1 MDRLRSFSK
10 LSKVSKIKPTV
21 NLVIGF
27 IGFVLIFVFIALH
40 LYYLPSTSGCD
51 NTNKE
56 LSFFMYGGLTC
67 FILLSIYI
75 IAIDKYEHNTLAYIL
90 FFIFMLSVMI
100 GFFKFIRCNK
110 SNDHVSL
117 YLKKYPFVQRI
128 IEHYK
133 KRSFNNIPI
142 NRCKTYHTGT
152 YYPANDIRCDA
163 STCKDSDS
171 TCDMKNGA
179 KVVDFYIASSNQ
191 SCAFQIAGGNYVSEE
206 MLRAVLVGGAR
217 LIDIDL
223 YTNITNSGAYPIVK
237 SEWGQKKSLNSIC
250 FERCLEVILEEAFK
264 RHKLNDPLFL
274 HLNIKDYNLEMM
286 DRAAEFIVNAF
297 PTNILLDP
305 SFHYERGQPITGGE
319 GSYSELPICNFYN
332 KVIIIVSGNCKHTKL
347 DELVNMH
354 TKYGT
359 IKQARIIDWEDA
371 KTPDNKSDFIT
382 ENMTM
387 FTIVRPNPYN
397 LNTNPEDSWTYGCQA
412 HLMNYGN
419 LGNIMNLHDA
429 FFSTTSLVM
438 KDIIL
443 QKSREEV
450 GETKEAVGYTQN
462 EDS

>member
-1 MDRLRSFSK
+1 
-10 LSKVSKIKPTV
+10 
-21 NLVIGF
+21 
-27 IGFVLIFVFIALH
+27 
-40 LYYLPSTSGCD
+40 
-51 NTNKE
+51 
-56 LSFFMYGGLTC
+56 
-67 FILLSIYI
+67 
-75 IAIDKYEHNTLAYIL
+75 
-90 FFIFMLSVMI
+90 MLSVMI

-152 YYPANDIRCDA
+152 YYPAKDIRCDA

-237 SEWGQKKSLNSIC
+237 SEWGQRKSLNSIC

-332 KVIIIVSGNCKHTKL
+332 KVIIIVILKG
-347 DELVNMH
+347 V
-354 TKYGT
+354 
-359 IKQARIIDWEDA
+359 
-371 KTPDNKSDFIT
+371 
-382 ENMTM
+382 
-387 FTIVRPNPYN
+387 
-397 LNTNPEDSWTYGCQA
+397 
-412 HLMNYGN
+412 LMQE
-419 LGNIMNLHDA
+419 
-429 FFSTTSLVM
+429 
-438 KDIIL
+438 K
-443 QKSREEV
+443 
-450 GETKEAVGYTQN
+450 
-462 EDS
+462 